1 MIYQGQVVAP
11 YMMRTYVP
19 QQCSFSGPLTLAQG
33 AQSVPFIL
41 PRVFTLVFVGVSIAW
56 LPMLDRGQGGQLFN
70 YLQSITSYMA
80 PPIGAVYLMGITTT
94 RANEKVW
101 VQSTYS

>member
-11 YMMRTYVP
+11 CMMRTYVP
-19 QQCSFSGPLTLAQG
+19 QQCSISGPLTLELRVTQW
-33 AQSVPFIL
+33 VPLIL
-41 PRVFTLVFVGVSIAW
+41 ARVFTLVFVGVSIAW

-80 PPIGAVYLMGITTT
+80 PPIGAVYLMGIMTT
-94 RANEKVW
+94 RANEKV
-101 VQSTYS
+101 